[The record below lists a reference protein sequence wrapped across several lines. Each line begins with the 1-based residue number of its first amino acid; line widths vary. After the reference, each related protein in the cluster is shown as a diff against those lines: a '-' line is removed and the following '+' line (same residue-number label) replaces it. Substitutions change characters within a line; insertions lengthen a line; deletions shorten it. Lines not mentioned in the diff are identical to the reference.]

1 MVTPA
6 PARPEPV
13 AIETVGLTKIFKDF
27 WGRPRVIAVDDL
39 SLAVR
44 RGEVV
49 GLLGPNGS
57 GKSTTIELL
66 LGLLDPTRGIASVL
80 GHHPRDV
87 RVKHRIGYLPEESP
101 FYRYLTG
108 RETLDFFGRIFG
120 LAPRER
126 RRRVDRLIDLVG
138 LGEAARRRV
147 GEYSK
152 GMGRRIGMA
161 QALINDPDLVILDEP
176 TAGLD
181 PIGAREVKDLI
192 RELRRRGKTVLLS
205 SHLLADVEDV
215 CDRIAILYG
224 GRLRA
229 EGAVADLLG
238 RPDGSRMRLDAYFLD
253 VVARAEADRLAT
265 SGARA
270 ARGVERLLDGIAKE
284 EPEPSPSPAP
294 PPDGAAPDGPRRD
307 VIDRLLRGEG

>member
-1 MVTPA
+1 MKPA
-6 PARPEPV
+6 GELEKT
-13 AIETVGLTKIFKDF
+13 AIETVGLTKVFKDF
-27 WGRPRVIAVDDL
+27 WGRPRVVAVDDL
-39 SLAVR
+39 TLTVR

-57 GKSTTIELL
+57 GKSTTIGLL
-66 LGLLDPTRGIASVL
+66 LGLLEPTRGIATVL

-108 RETLDFFGRIFG
+108 REILDFFGRIFG

-126 RRRVDRLIDLVG
+126 RRRVERLIELVG
-138 LGEAARRRV
+138 LGEASRRRV

-152 GMGRRIGMA
+152 GMARRIGVA
-161 QALINDPDLVILDEP
+161 QALINDPDLIILDEP

-229 EGAVADLLG
+229 EGSVAEILG
-238 RPDGSRMRLDAYFLD
+238 RPDGTRMRLDEYFLD
-253 VVARAEADRLAT
+253 VVARAEAERLST

-270 ARGVERLLDGIAKE
+270 ARGIEQLLERVAPPE
-284 EPEPSPSPAP
+284 APPPAEPPAP
-294 PPDGAAPDGPRRD
+294 PAPPGAPRRD
-307 VIDRLLRGEG
+307 VIDRLLRGGGGKE